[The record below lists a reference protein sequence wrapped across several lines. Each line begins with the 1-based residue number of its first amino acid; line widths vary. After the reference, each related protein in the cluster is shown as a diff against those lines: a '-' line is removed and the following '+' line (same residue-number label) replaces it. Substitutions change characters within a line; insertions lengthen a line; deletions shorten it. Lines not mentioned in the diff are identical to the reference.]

1 MCKFMFSTL
10 LVMFSTMTFS
20 QIREIS
26 EQKNTD
32 IPDIQISSMVKN
44 LEYKDDK
51 PAIDVLL
58 ETSFSKE
65 IRILL
70 KEGQIMKKHRT
81 PYAIVVE
88 IVEGSIDFGVKDE
101 VLHLQK
107 GDIIS
112 LKGNIA
118 HDLKATKNSIVRLT
132 LSKHDKV
139 ERVQE
144 VVK

>member
-1 MCKFMFSTL
+1 MCKIVFSVL
-10 LVMFSTMTFS
+10 AVMFSTMTFS
-20 QIREIS
+20 QIREMS
-26 EQKNTD
+26 EQKNVD
-32 IPDIQISSMVKN
+32 IPDIQRSSLVEN
-44 LEYKDDK
+44 LEYKDEK
-51 PAIDVLL
+51 PAINVLL

-70 KEGQIMKKHRT
+70 KEGQVMKKHRT

-88 IVEGSIDFGVKDE
+88 IVEGNIDFGVKDE

-118 HDLKATKNSIVRLT
+118 HDLKAIKNSIVRLT

-139 ERVQE
+139 ERVEE